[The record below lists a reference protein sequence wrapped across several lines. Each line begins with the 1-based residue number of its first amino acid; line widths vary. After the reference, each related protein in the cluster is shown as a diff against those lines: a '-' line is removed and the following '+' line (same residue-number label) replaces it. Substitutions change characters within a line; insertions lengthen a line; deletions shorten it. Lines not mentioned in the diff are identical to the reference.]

1 MYNFVHSL
9 KIHCTVKFQHSLL
22 NDGAYTVR

>member
-1 MYNFVHSL
+1 
-9 KIHCTVKFQHSLL
+9 VKLQDSVL